1 MTRKDFE
8 LVARVIAKEP
18 NPSHRAKLACDFA
31 DAFKGAYENFDAGKF
46 HERVNALAEERV
58 AKLRAWFDETNA
70 HASRVS
76 ARLRAWSEVEA

>member
-46 HERVNALAEERV
+46 HERVNVLAEERV
-58 AKLRAWFDETNA
+58 AKLRAWSDA
-70 HASRVS
+70 LASDPS